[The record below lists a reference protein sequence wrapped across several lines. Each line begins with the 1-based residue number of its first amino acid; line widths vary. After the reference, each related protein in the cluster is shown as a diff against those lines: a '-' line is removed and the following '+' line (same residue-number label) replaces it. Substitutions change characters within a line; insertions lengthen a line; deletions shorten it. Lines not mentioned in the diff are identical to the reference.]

1 MIISEEISSEIYYE
15 SLLELLILTKVTYSL
30 GFHFFSWIYVFP
42 PAMMSYDYPHPV
54 SRTYQYKKI
63 TKPLLERKRRAR
75 INRCLDELKD
85 LMVDAFETE
94 GENISKLE
102 KADILELT
110 VRHLQK
116 LQASRP
122 TGLSTT
128 IASGDEVSAE
138 NRWQSGFGH
147 CATEA
152 CRFLSSLPGEA
163 AERLARHLAAGLQ
176 TSRHTNSS
184 PKTGNLLSPTLASLD
199 HVAKIVAPCPVSTSG
214 EIDSAIHPT
223 STSPI
228 RSAAQ
233 ADKTAG
239 EIRDTGATTVS
250 PTPRCRASMSLV
262 NDDEK
267 LITSPSGKPKSLRD
281 GRATPAAT
289 TTLTTTTR
297 TKTNNPQNVN
307 TDDDEEI
314 DVEHVDER
322 DPMWRPW

>member
-1 MIISEEISSEIYYE
+1 MS
-15 SLLELLILTKVTYSL
+15 
-30 GFHFFSWIYVFP
+30 FP

-85 LMVDAFETE
+85 LMVDALETE

-122 TGLSTT
+122 SGLSAT
-128 IASGDEVSAE
+128 IAASGDEISAE
-138 NRWQSGFGH
+138 SRWQSGFGH
-147 CATEA
+147 CAAEA

-163 AERLARHLAAGLQ
+163 AERLARHLATGLQ
-176 TSRHTNSS
+176 TGGQTSS
-184 PKTGNLLSPTLASLD
+184 PPKANLLSPTLANLD
-199 HVAKIVAPCPVSTSG
+199 RIASVVAPCPVGTSG
-214 EIDSAIHPT
+214 EIDSAILST

-228 RSAAQ
+228 RSTLH
-233 ADKTAG
+233 ADKTVGGVAS
-239 EIRDTGATTVS
+239 TTTTIS
-250 PTPRCRASMSLV
+250 STPRCRASMSLV
-262 NDDEK
+262 NGNEK
-267 LITSPSGKPKSLRD
+267 LTANCSAKPKSLKDR
-281 GRATPAAT
+281 RSSTTPT
-289 TTLTTTTR
+289 TTITTTR
-297 TKTNNPQNVN
+297 NKTSDPHDINA
-307 TDDDEEI
+307 DDDEEI
-314 DVEHVDER
+314 DVERVDER